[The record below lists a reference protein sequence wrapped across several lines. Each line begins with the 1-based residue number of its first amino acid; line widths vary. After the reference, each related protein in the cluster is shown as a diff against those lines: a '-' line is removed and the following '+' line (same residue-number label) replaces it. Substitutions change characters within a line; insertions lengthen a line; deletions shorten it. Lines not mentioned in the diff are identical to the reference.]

1 MAGQIHAFD
10 VSEIQHEDFKNWL
23 RYVQGLRVVGDCLRE
38 VVDGKLKQWF
48 EEHVL
53 ERVKKAESSDDI
65 FKDRNVRLAG
75 LCIPK
80 IKMKEFH
87 QEVQQRMAHALVGG
101 TPAHSGASQG
111 ATSSR
116 QVPSLTLPFSA

>member
-1 MAGQIHAFD
+1 MVGAWPPQAL
-10 VSEIQHEDFKNWL
+10 VEN
-23 RYVQGLRVVGDCLRE
+23 GLNE
-38 VVDGKLKQWF
+38 
-48 EEHVL
+48 
-53 ERVKKAESSDDI
+53 
-65 FKDRNVRLAG
+65 
-75 LCIPK
+75 
-80 IKMKEFH
+80 MKEFH